1 MKRSLHQHT
10 RELREK
16 MSLPLTVLIP
26 CKNEA
31 NNILGCI
38 RSVKTIADE
47 ILVADSG
54 STDGTLELAQA
65 SGVCRVIEREYVS
78 YGDFNNWAIPQAT
91 HRWILLLDADER
103 LTPPLAKEI
112 KQELRAP
119 RHAGYWMNRL
129 NHFMGH
135 PIRHGAWCP
144 DRQLRLFQRDAGQF
158 VGPSDHARYQVLRG
172 TVGRLTQSFD
182 HYTVWS
188 YEQYLPKLQRYADV
202 QSRIWMEQGR
212 SASFWQL
219 LLRGPLRFLQ
229 CYFWKRG
236 CLDGLPGLQIAV
248 LTAYQSF
255 LKQAKLWELQHARQQ
270 VDVHTESTTDLT
282 NDFGETSESPQPGV
296 LSSSTPVAVD

>member
-1 MKRSLHQHT
+1 MPPS
-10 RELREK
+10 
-16 MSLPLTVLIP
+16 LTVLIP

-38 RSVKTIADE
+38 RSVRTIADE

-54 STDGTLELAQA
+54 STDGTLERVQA
-65 SGVCRVIEREYVS
+65 SGVCRFIQREYIHS
-78 YGDFNNWAIPQAT
+78 GNFKNWAIPQAS
-91 HRWILLLDADER
+91 HQWVLILDADER
-103 LTPPLAKEI
+103 VTNELADEI
-112 KQELRAP
+112 GALLERGPQKD
-119 RHAGYWMNRL
+119 GYWVNRL

-135 PIRHGAWCP
+135 PVRHGDWGSDCV
-144 DRQLRLFQRDAGQF
+144 LRLFRKDLSRY
-158 VGPSDHARYQVLRG
+158 VGDTDHAEVEVSTGR
-172 TVGRLTQSFD
+172 VGKLTQSFD

-248 LTAYQSF
+248 LAAYQSF
-255 LKQAKLWELQHARQQ
+255 LKQAKLGVLLYARQQ
-270 VDVHTESTTDLT
+270 VDARIELTTDLT
-282 NDFGETSESPQPGV
+282 NDFGKTSELPQPGA
-296 LSSSTPVAVD
+296 LSGSTSVAVD